1 MTGESRLADLQ
12 RVYQLTHAQF
22 PAPESS
28 NNADACRIYDSLP
41 KGGKVSH
48 YLLYIGIYRYIKRNV
63 NHEKKAMLIIWKF
76 KQNNFPIWEYRSV
89 ARPREVPLGESPLG
103 LQGRGNGGV
112 APIVK
117 QSPDRLGTLSL
128 LTRSKISWPTAR

>member
-12 RVYQLTHAQF
+12 CVYQLAHAQF

-48 YLLYIGIYRYIKRNV
+48 CLHISVFTDISSPMPSDG
-63 NHEKKAMLIIWKF
+63 
-76 KQNNFPIWEYRSV
+76 NNPIRRTNLKSQVLAER
-89 ARPREVPLGESPLG
+89 
-103 LQGRGNGGV
+103 
-112 APIVK
+112 
-117 QSPDRLGTLSL
+117 
-128 LTRSKISWPTAR
+128 